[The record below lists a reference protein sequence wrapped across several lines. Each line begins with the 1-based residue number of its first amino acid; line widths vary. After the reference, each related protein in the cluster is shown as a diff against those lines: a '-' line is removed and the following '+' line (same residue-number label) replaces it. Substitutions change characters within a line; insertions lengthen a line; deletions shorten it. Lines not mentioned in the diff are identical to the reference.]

1 MNDSIIRQNTVG
13 RKNSAVI
20 AAAGRGKRMGLDM
33 NKQYI
38 EVLGQPILAMTIQ
51 RFEDCGHI
59 DEIVIV
65 ANENEIE
72 YCRESIVDKYSFKKI
87 KAVIPGGETRQQS
100 VFRGLSQVSADC
112 GIVLIHDGARP
123 FILEESIMSCINAAV
138 TYGAAC
144 AAVPVKDTIK
154 LADAGG
160 FVDRTI
166 DRSGLWQIQT
176 PQAFEYGLIMD
187 AHRKALNE
195 GFDGTDD
202 AMLVEKL
209 GGKVKLVMSDY
220 YNIKITTREDLI
232 FAEAICSIRNKSV

>member
-1 MNDSIIRQNTVG
+1 MS
-13 RKNSAVI
+13 KNCVVI

-38 EVLGQPILAMTIQ
+38 EVHGRPILALTVQ
-51 RFEDCGHI
+51 SFEDCSHI

-72 YCRESIVDKYSFKKI
+72 YCKKSIIDKYSFKKV
-87 KAVIPGGETRQQS
+87 KAVVPGGETRQQS
-100 VFRGLSQVSADC
+100 VFNGLNQVSVDC

-123 FILEESIMSCINAAV
+123 FIMQESIMACINAAG
-138 TYGAAC
+138 TFGAAC

-154 LADAGG
+154 LADAGS
-160 FVDRTI
+160 FVDKTI
-166 DRSGLWQIQT
+166 DRSDLWQIQT
-176 PQAFEYGLIMD
+176 PQAFKYGLIME
-187 AHRKALNE
+187 AHRRALSE

-202 AMLVEKL
+202 AMLAERL
-209 GGKVKLVMSDY
+209 GYKVKLVMSDY

-232 FAEAICSIRNKSV
+232 FAEAIYTMRSRSV

>member
-1 MNDSIIRQNTVG
+1 MKDSIISKNTIG
-13 RKNSAVI
+13 RKTSAVI

-33 NKQYI
+33 NKQYV

-51 RFEDCGHI
+51 RFENCSHI

-72 YCRESIVDKYSFKKI
+72 YCKESIVDKFGFKKV

-100 VFRGLSQVSADC
+100 VFRGLSQVSEDC

-123 FILEESIMSCINAAV
+123 FILEESIMACINAAAE
-138 TYGAAC
+138 YGSGC
-144 AAVPVKDTIK
+144 AAVPVKDTVK
-154 LADAGG
+154 LADADG

-176 PQAFEYGLIMD
+176 PQAFEFGLIMD
-187 AHRKALNE
+187 AHRRALSE

-232 FAEAICSIRNKSV
+232 FAEAICRIRTGSV